1 MKKYLNIIDFI
12 FNLFLIEE
20 KEQSNIFVLGGVNIF
35 LPLYEI
41 AFKNF
46 SYNQNDLNDQ
56 INLNLLNIL
65 KIINDNQE
73 NIKNALDTN
82 FFSLVSIQIN
92 IVIFIELY
100 FIYLN
105 HKTLI

>member
-35 LPLYEI
+35 LLLYEI
-41 AFKNF
+41 PFKNF
-46 SYNQNDLNDQ
+46 SYNQNDLNEQ
-56 INLNLLNIL
+56 INLNLYNIL
-65 KIINDNQE
+65 KIINDNHE